1 MTNDQTNQ
9 ASRKQKTVP
18 QQNAPVTVNR
28 NRRTSDAPR
37 YVTNNTRSHGNALI
51 GLPKAALVPL
61 LLEPTNPHA
70 RTLNANGTLNYN
82 VAFLALGPTLQ
93 ARRKK
98 LVINISELL
107 GDNMNDWHAALH
119 RPQGLLPNALDW
131 STVLLQQTLGLA
143 KSVPPSNVLKGVH
156 QAMTVKKMSVLVK
169 AALHLHLAEP
179 TSDIGIEIC
188 DLRDKVLKLQKDID
202 SEMFLEEAMHELKT
216 QTLDDKS
223 EDEFEYVEE
232 VEAPEIAL
240 QQKIDRLEQEN
251 SDRWM
256 KNYWEELRLYNRVQ
270 ELEKLLSKVGHLS
283 DSDDESTVWED
294 VE

>member
-1 MTNDQTNQ
+1 
-9 ASRKQKTVP
+9 
-18 QQNAPVTVNR
+18 
-28 NRRTSDAPR
+28 
-37 YVTNNTRSHGNALI
+37 
-51 GLPKAALVPL
+51 
-61 LLEPTNPHA
+61 
-70 RTLNANGTLNYN
+70 
-82 VAFLALGPTLQ
+82 
-93 ARRKK
+93 
-98 LVINISELL
+98 
-107 GDNMNDWHAALH
+107 
-119 RPQGLLPNALDW
+119 
-131 STVLLQQTLGLA
+131 
-143 KSVPPSNVLKGVH
+143 
-156 QAMTVKKMSVLVK
+156 
-169 AALHLHLAEP
+169 
-179 TSDIGIEIC
+179 
-188 DLRDKVLKLQKDID
+188 
-202 SEMFLEEAMHELKT
+202 MFLEEAMHELKT